1 MSQTMPD
8 YAQLYFEYELEF
20 GSKRAQSLLFVSE
33 DLSLEDVIR
42 DEMVAE
48 YLRNPE
54 KKHLAKYLREQ
65 LEGDL
70 GL

>member
-1 MSQTMPD
+1 MPD

-33 DLSLEDVIR
+33 DLSLEDVICE
-42 DEMVAE
+42 EMAAE
-48 YLRNPE
+48 YLRNPA
-54 KKHLAKYLREQ
+54 KRHLAKYLRGQ